1 MLLGFKAM
9 DCNSLDP
16 SNGRVMTLV
25 MTLAMTL
32 TMTQVRTGLLR
43 PVGQLTTPN
52 MGGMTREING
62 FVTQERGLIGQRQP
76 KKGHPADT

>member
-16 SNGRVMTLV
+16 RNGRVM
-25 MTLAMTL
+25 LAMT
-32 TMTQVRTGLLR
+32 QVSTGLLR

-52 MGGMTREING
+52 MGGMTKEING

-76 KKGHPADT
+76 KMGHPADT